1 MPIHQESLLNLFSSA
16 KRDSRVGVLFLSD
29 GVAVAQVKTGKKQTG
44 LLMRSEFIPAD
55 NRQAQVQA
63 LANWVRD
70 NNLQKTPCICVAN
83 PADYDVYQ
91 VEKPEVPD
99 EELVPAVTWKIKDL
113 LSYDVT
119 QAVVDCYPMP
129 ASSKNSKSQV
139 SVVSAAESSIGA
151 YVTDIKTTGL
161 NLQAIDIPELVLSNL
176 QLVQDTDGLMM
187 AVLLLGNDRGML
199 NIYRDGDLYVS
210 RELKIGTNQLQQ
222 ITSEDQSVF
231 DSLMLEI
238 QRSTDYF
245 EGFYGLGA
253 VNHLRVFPR
262 LPITEKMAMYLQN
275 LTNFDIDFI
284 EPEGAGQGFEEN
296 CFLSYCA
303 AMKEAAE

>member
-1 MPIHQESLLNLFSSA
+1 MSLFSSG
-16 KRDSRVGVLFLSD
+16 KKDSRVGVLFLVD
-29 GVAVAQVKTGKKQTG
+29 GVAVAQVNVGKKQPG
-44 LLMRSEFIPAD
+44 LLLRSEFIPAAD
-55 NRQAQVQA
+55 RATQVNA
-63 LANWVRD
+63 LTDWVRD
-70 NNLQKTPCICVAN
+70 NHLQKTACVCVAN

-99 EELVPAVTWKIKDL
+99 EELIPAVTWKIKDL
-113 LSYDVT
+113 VNYDVS

-129 ASSKNSKSQV
+129 DSSKNNQSQL
-139 SVVSAAESSIGA
+139 SVVSANESSISSYA
-151 YVTDIKTTGL
+151 NDIKSTGL
-161 NLQAIDIPELVLSNL
+161 RLQAIDIPELVLSNL
-176 QLVQDTDGLMM
+176 ELVKSAEGLML
-187 AVLLLGNDRGML
+187 AVLLLGSDRGML

-210 RELKIGTNQLQQ
+210 REFKIGTNQLQQ

-245 EGFYGLGA
+245 EGFYGLGS
-253 VNHLRVFPR
+253 VNLLHVFPR

-303 AMKEAAE
+303 AMKEVVQ

>member
-1 MPIHQESLLNLFSSA
+1 MSLFSSA
-16 KRDSRVGVLFLSD
+16 KKDSRIGVLFLSE
-29 GVAVAQVKTGKKQTG
+29 GVAVAQVNLGKKQPG
-44 LLMRSEFIPAD
+44 LLMRSEFIPASD
-55 NRQAQVQA
+55 RASQVDA
-63 LANWVRD
+63 LSDWVRD
-70 NNLQKTPCICVAN
+70 HHLQKTPCICVAN

-91 VEKPEVPD
+91 VEKPQVPD
-99 EELVPAVTWKIKDL
+99 DELIPAATWKIKDL
-113 LSYDVT
+113 LNYDVN

-129 ASSKNSKSQV
+129 ASSKNSKTQM
-139 SVVSAAESSIGA
+139 SVVSATESSISGYA
-151 YVTDIKTTGL
+151 NDIKSAGL

-176 QLVQDTDGLMM
+176 GVVKGSEGVML

-210 RELKIGTNQLQQ
+210 RELKIGTRQLEQ
-222 ITSEDQSVF
+222 ISSEDQSVF

-245 EGFYGLGA
+245 EGFYGLGS
-253 VNHLRVFPR
+253 VNLLHVFPR

-303 AMKEAAE
+303 ALKEGLQ

>member
-1 MPIHQESLLNLFSSA
+1 MSLFSSV
-16 KRDSRVGVLFLSD
+16 KKGSNVGVLFLTD
-29 GVAVAQVKTGKKQTG
+29 GVAVAQVNTGKKAPGQ
-44 LLMRSEFIPAD
+44 LMRSEFIPAAD
-55 NRQAQVQA
+55 RNAQVAA
-63 LANWVRD
+63 LADWVRD
-70 NNLQKTPCICVAN
+70 NRLQKAPCVCVAN
-83 PADYDVYQ
+83 VADYDVYQ
-91 VEKPEVPD
+91 VEKPEVPE
-99 EELVPAVTWKIKDL
+99 EELISAVTWKIKDL
-113 LSYDVT
+113 INYDVS

-129 ASSKNSKSQV
+129 ASTKNNQAQM
-139 SVVSAAESSIGA
+139 SVVSAAESAIGG
-151 YVTDIKTTGL
+151 YVENIKASGL
-161 NLQAIDIPELVLSNL
+161 QLQAIDIPELVLSNL
-176 QLVQDTDGLMM
+176 DQVKSSEGVML
-187 AVLLLGNDRGML
+187 AILLLGDQRGML

-210 RELKIGTNQLQQ
+210 RELKIGTSQLEQ

-245 EGFYGLGA
+245 ESFYGLGA
-253 VNHLRVFPR
+253 VNNLHVFPR

-303 AMKEAAE
+303 AMKEVKQ